1 MAKAKNATNSMISL
15 DPRFESMLEIERK
28 QLKNKY
34 KTAIPGKEL
43 ALNRLIEQAARCK
56 VLLDLG
62 IEDLSKKGDVEEF
75 RQSPNMKPYERLRP
89 AAQLYV
95 SREKNYLAILKA
107 LDGITPQ
114 AAPKTEVDPLEQF
127 LR

>member
-1 MAKAKNATNSMISL
+1 MAATKTPPIVL
-15 DPRFESMLEIERK
+15 DPRYENMLIYERK

-34 KTAIPGKEL
+34 KTALPGKEL

-62 IEDLSKKGDVEEF
+62 FEDLSKNGDVELF
-75 RQSPNMKPYERLRP
+75 TQSANSPPYERLRP
-89 AAQLYV
+89 SAQLYI

-107 LDGITPQ
+107 LDGVVPQ
-114 AAPKTEVDPLEQF
+114 VEPEPEVDPLEQF

>member
-1 MAKAKNATNSMISL
+1 MAAPKTPAITL
-15 DPRFESMLEIERK
+15 DPRFESMLEVERK

-34 KTAIPGKEL
+34 KTAISGKEL

-62 IEDLSKKGDVEEF
+62 IEDLSKNGDTELF
-75 RQSPNMKPYERLRP
+75 TQSPNSPPYERQRP
-89 AAQLYV
+89 AAQLYI

-107 LDGITPQ
+107 LDSIIPQ

>member
-1 MAKAKNATNSMISL
+1 MAAPKTPAITL
-15 DPRFESMLEIERK
+15 DPRFESMLEVERK

-34 KTAIPGKEL
+34 KTAISGKEL

-62 IEDLSKKGDVEEF
+62 IEDLSKNGDTELF
-75 RQSPNMKPYERLRP
+75 TQSPNSPPYERQRP
-89 AAQLYV
+89 AAQLYI

-107 LDGITPQ
+107 LDSITPQ